1 MRLNCVVTLV
11 ALAMCA
17 RAAFS
22 GALPVPTSPAD
33 GATVAIHTA
42 KQSAYLSKSMVERE
56 AIGKDRVQHSALTK
70 TDDPRWAGVDHAGT
84 FPQPVTLSW
93 TGEGPFTVE
102 IRRAS
107 DNKVVFTATDLA
119 ANSVDVFN
127 FEIGCAYSWTVGNA
141 SGGSSSATF
150 TTDNVFPRLLWDRD
164 PEGRIYGVREL
175 GGCFVSNGAYRV
187 RQGLV
192 FRSSKLNDNATG
204 TTPGASFVSDS
215 NRSTWLNDF
224 GVRYELDLRGGSG
237 EAGSMTASPLGGT
250 VTYKHIS
257 GVDYGITDSAA
268 NKTAIKNEL
277 DYALDPAHYPLVFHC
292 SIGHDR
298 TGTLAFLMHGLLG
311 VSEDDILRNYEAS
324 WFWYCKGTDSGVAGH
339 YSGIDRIRTALAAYP
354 GATMADR
361 VVAYCKSIG
370 ITDAQIAAFR
380 AAMLEPVGGEEPPVE
395 PDVDP
400 TEYGAADTSAI
411 TYVWKG
417 GSAPWM
423 YTTSWTPSRTPCHGI
438 PDAKVAVVQFPALD
452 EASSVTL
459 RDVGVNVRRMDFAN
473 TAALELELDNGR
485 ITVAAGTSA
494 DKTTVEIGKTG
505 PATVTFKGANPQI
518 KTLSEYANGRL
529 IFGADAAVPFTTTL
543 AFVLPA
549 KTWTAQTAPILSAG
563 TDSPLRFHPNVRF
576 AVDATALGAL
586 AAGTSV
592 TNVLAY
598 NNDGVRVSDASIL
611 ESAELTCPNGTTG
624 EILKIGGTLS
634 FVLSGPAK
642 EPPQPP
648 APPEQETEPDDY
660 WASTPFPAA
669 NTVICYGD
677 SITYGEKGASLV
689 VPDAPNYFDGRLAG
703 RTGIDNYPYRL
714 STLLPA
720 EYNVIAQAKSGKT
733 ADAIMSWAGGVPVR
747 SVCDVTLPAAA
758 NENVAMPQNFLYYGT
773 DPGGQ
778 YKNTGN
784 AAYYGLL
791 TPVVPLIEPLIVSSG
806 DSLTGWFGGVHV
818 RIGGNHADERV
829 ICRTDAGEGPVTVP
843 AGTRFFPDNAIT
855 YRDAIKVI
863 CAGTNDGVARRETY
877 VSQIEDGVTNTP
889 SSRYVVLSPYQ
900 SEFLAGESQDQ
911 ATPTETERLFAA
923 RFGEHCVNTRLALKE
938 RGLGIAVRLGLMTQA
953 EADVAIWNDTK
964 TGKGLMPVGDAT
976 HLNST
981 GYAVLAYLVK
991 EKLLALGYVNEPEP
1005 PEPSAEREFPEK
1017 LVFTGATSK
1026 DGLYFITDYVPNL
1039 ATTRLEMKFRLNDVT
1054 GQSSGLF
1061 AANGLTAGKAEA
1073 GNGTRVEYYYNKN
1086 GRTPWLNYTCGGAKV
1101 DVSGFNDTKDFHVLV
1116 AEGGSFLLDGIAY
1129 ATEGD
1134 LDPGGLADGPLV
1146 IAAMMLGS
1154 NSYYNFPKMELA
1166 YFKVSERR
1174 GDGTYRLVHDY
1185 RPGTNSSGEATL
1197 YDLVSQ
1203 TCLTPTAAGTGNKAL
1218 AAGGGTVGV
1227 DVVGP
1232 VVDGSRSGDS
1242 VVPVGFDAG
1251 DFRIAADGRT
1261 LTCGS
1266 SSYSKPHYV
1275 FAGTAN
1281 GGIVVR
1287 IDPDEAT
1294 IAGLGFDAAGNAVIT
1309 MGKAFEDF
1317 RYRVEHAESLPFGD
1331 FDATAYQVLGSDQA
1345 LTVPR
1350 IGSRRLYRVRV
1361 IDQW

>member
-1 MRLNCVVTLV
+1 MY
-11 ALAMCA
+11 
-17 RAAFS
+17 FS
-22 GALPVPTSPAD
+22 GLRPSVAGPWDETSSNA
-33 GATVAIHTA
+33 HTA
-42 KQSAYLSKSMVERE
+42 NAVSAYPK
-56 AIGKDRVQHSALTK
+56 
-70 TDDPRWAGVDHAGT
+70 
-84 FPQPVTLSW
+84 PVTLSW
-93 TGEGPFTVE
+93 TGTGPFAVTV
-102 IRRAS
+102 RRAT
-107 DNKVVFTATDLA
+107 DDVAVFSVAGLS
-119 ANSVDVFN
+119 ANSIDVFN
-127 FEIGCAYSWTVGNA
+127 LEINRTYRWTVSNA
-141 SGGSSSATF
+141 DGVSSSATF
-150 TTDNVFPRLLWDRD
+150 TTEDVYPRLLWDYD
-164 PEGRIYGVREL
+164 PKGRIFGIRDI
-175 GGCFVSNGAYRV
+175 GGAVGLDGRRV
-187 RQGLV
+187 RQGV
-192 FRSSKLNDNATG
+192 IFRSSELSGCDGSGCSK
-204 TTPGASFVSDS
+204 GASLISDA
-215 NRSTWLNDF
+215 NRGFWLDEL
-224 GVRYELDLRGGSG
+224 GVRFELDLRDSSQTGI
-237 EAGSMTASPLGGT
+237 TKSPLGIG
-250 VTYKHIS
+250 VGYAQIS
-257 GVDYGITDSAA
+257 GSDYGNIFDVFDWQGKISENSDT
-268 NKTAIKNEL
+268 NLVKK
-277 DYALDPAHYPLVFHC
+277 ALRTVIECVQDASKHPLVMHC
-292 SIGHDR
+292 QLGKDR
-298 TGTLAFLMHGLLG
+298 TGTLAFLLEALLG
-311 VSEDDILRNYEAS
+311 VSEDDARRDWEAS
-324 WFWYCKGTDSGVAGH
+324 FFWYHKNRTNLDAVVNGLANYTGTTLAE
-339 YSGIDRIRTALAAYP
+339 RTCSY
-354 GATMADR
+354 
-361 VVAYCKSIG
+361 VKSIG

-380 AAMLEPVGGEEPPVE
+380 GAMLEPAGSEEPPVE
-395 PDVDP
+395 PEVDP
-400 TEYGAADTSAI
+400 AEYGAADTSAI

-417 GSAPWM
+417 GAAPWT

-438 PDAKVAVVQFPALD
+438 PDAKVAVVQFPALA

-473 TAALELELDNGR
+473 TAALELGLDNGR

-505 PATVTFKGANPQI
+505 PATVTFRGANPQI
-518 KTLSEYANGRL
+518 KTLSEYADGRL
-529 IFGADAAVPFTTTL
+529 IFGTDAAVPFTTTL

-549 KTWTAQTAPILSAG
+549 KAWTAQTAPILSAG
-563 TDSPLRFHPNVRF
+563 ADSPLRFHPNVRF

-598 NNDGVRVSDASIL
+598 NNNGVRVSDASIL
-611 ESAELTCPNGTTG
+611 ESAELACPDGTTG
-624 EILKIGGTLS
+624 ELLKIGSTLS

-660 WASTPFPAA
+660 WTSTPFPAA

-689 VPDAPNYFDGRLAG
+689 VPETPNYFDGRLAG

-791 TPVVPLIEPLIVSSG
+791 TPVVPLIEPLTVSSG

-953 EADVAIWNDTK
+953 EADAAIWNDTK

-1005 PEPSAEREFPEK
+1005 PVEPSAEREFPEK
-1017 LVFTGATSK
+1017 LAFTGATSK
-1026 DGLYFITDYVPNL
+1026 DGFYFITDYVPNL

-1116 AEGGSFLLDGIAY
+1116 AEGGSFLFDGVERPTAV
-1129 ATEGD
+1129 EREPSGM
-1134 LDPGGLADGPLV
+1134 ADGPLV

-1154 NSYYNFPKMELA
+1154 DSYYNFPKMELA

-1203 TCLTPTAAGTGNKAL
+1203 VCLTPTAAGTGNKAL
-1218 AAGGGTVGV
+1218 AAGGGTVDV
-1227 DVVGP
+1227 DVVEP
-1232 VVDGSRSGDS
+1232 VVGGARSGDS

-1281 GGIVVR
+1281 GGIVAQ

-1294 IAGLGFDAAGNAVIT
+1294 IAGFGFDADGNVVIT
-1309 MGKAFEDF
+1309 TGKAFEDF
-1317 RYRVEHAESLPFGD
+1317 RYRVEQTASLPFGD
-1331 FDATAYQVLGSDQA
+1331 FDATAYQLLGPARSIV
-1345 LTVPR
+1345 VPKV
-1350 IGSRRLYRVRV
+1350 GNSRFYRVRV
-1361 IDQW
+1361 SDADQDAWAGACE